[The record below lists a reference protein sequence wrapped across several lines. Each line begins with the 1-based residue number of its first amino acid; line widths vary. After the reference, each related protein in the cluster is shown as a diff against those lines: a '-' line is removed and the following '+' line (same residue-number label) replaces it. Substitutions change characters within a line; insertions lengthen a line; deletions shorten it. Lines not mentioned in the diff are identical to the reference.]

1 MEVGKTVRVHYTGT
15 LDDGTTF
22 DSSIGREPLE
32 FKVGT
37 GMMIPGFDK
46 AVLSMK
52 LGEKK
57 TVRIPAVH
65 AYGEYDPRNVVQVP
79 RDQFPGVE
87 NAPLGVRI
95 MLTGP
100 GGQPLPAVIKSFDD
114 KVVNIDLN
122 HELAGKDLTFEI
134 ELVEVLD

>member
-1 MEVGKTVRVHYTGT
+1 MAVKGQTITFAYRGSFPDGEVFDDHTTAPMQIMVGRGQVMKALENVLIDMEIGEERTVE
-15 LDDGTTF
+15 LAAKD
-22 DSSIGREPLE
+22 
-32 FKVGT
+32 
-37 GMMIPGFDK
+37 
-46 AVLSMK
+46 
-52 LGEKK
+52 
-57 TVRIPAVH
+57 

-122 HELAGKDLTFEI
+122 HELAGQHLTFEI
-134 ELVEVLD
+134 ELLSAE